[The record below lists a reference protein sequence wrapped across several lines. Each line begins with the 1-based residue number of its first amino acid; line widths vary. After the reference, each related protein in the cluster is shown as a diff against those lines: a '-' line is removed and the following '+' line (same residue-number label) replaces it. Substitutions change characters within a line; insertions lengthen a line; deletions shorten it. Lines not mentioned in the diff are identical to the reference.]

1 MKNLHTKNAK
11 DSSNVF
17 MKLGVFAFSLL
28 FTVFA
33 VYLYSPVVGTNAT
46 DTENANSEN
55 EPTISL
61 TLSTEALSFSIT
73 PTSYGVF
80 SSKLVKATIETD
92 STGGYELYFSSSN
105 GETDMTSMNPNISDV
120 IASDFNGTAT
130 SSTMENNKWGYS
142 LDNSDFLKVPTLS
155 NQVTIKDIDHLPG
168 YDETTTSVYIGAK
181 ISSTLPTGTYS
192 KDVVF
197 TAIAHPM
204 LAPPFNE
211 ITTMQ
216 EMTGEL
222 CYAERA
228 GATAT
233 LRDTRD
239 GKEYNVRKLADG
251 NCWMIENLKLGSDEP
266 ITLHPADSNVAADF
280 ELPIA
285 PASMTSSHFSAQD
298 TKNVYVDSYAGYYN
312 FYTVSAGEGGTNKN
326 SGDVEHSICPKGW
339 RLPTGGATGEY
350 HALSGYYNNSLYSMM
365 DPDGPNFT
373 YTGYINRG
381 SIYSQTKE
389 GRYWTS
395 TVKSPMDMYSYS
407 DGYYLYFNN
416 KNVYTDYAYDK
427 TYGFAVRCVA
437 PSAEPE
443 QPADIHSIT
452 NMQEMTPE
460 ICSATEEND
469 TATLIDNR
477 GDNSSYSVLKAKD
490 GRCWMTKN
498 LSLSNTTI
506 TNADSDISASSFTVP
521 SNNWGDSMDA
531 TDKITNPYVYV
542 DQTYGAPYGF
552 LYNYAA
558 ASAGTISGE
567 VVAGDATESIC
578 PKGWKLPSQTEY
590 NTFLSAYS
598 VTNDAAG
605 SAIIRN
611 EPLGFTGYVGMI
623 TYDSATAQ
631 NTDLPGFASWWS
643 STNSTGTGEHAYVLH
658 MDENSAHATSSGER
672 RNGFHIRCV
681 ARTE

>member
-46 DTENANSEN
+46 DTENNSSGN

-105 GETDMTSMNPNISDV
+105 GETDMTSMNPNVSDV

-155 NQVTIKDIDHLPG
+155 NQVTIKDVDHLPG

-204 LAPPFNE
+204 LAPPFNG

-222 CYAERA
+222 CYAART

-239 GKEYNVRKLADG
+239 GKDYTVRKLADG
-251 NCWMIENLKLGSDEP
+251 NCWMINNLRIGGDEP

-280 ELPIA
+280 ELP
-285 PASMTSSHFSAQD
+285 ASPVSTTSSDFSAQN
-298 TKNVYVDSYAGYYN
+298 TKNIYVDSANGYYN
-312 FYTVSAGEGGTNKN
+312 FYTATAGEGGTDKN

-339 RLPTGGATGEY
+339 RLPTGDASGEY
-350 HALSGYYNNSLYSMM
+350 GALYGYYGSSSAMM
-365 DPDGPNFT
+365 NPDGPNFT
-373 YTGYINRG
+373 YTGYVNRG
-381 SIYSQTKE
+381 SFYSQNSE

-395 TVKSPMDMYSYS
+395 TIKSPASMYSYS
-407 DGYYLYFNN
+407 DAYYLYMNSSN
-416 KNVYTDYAYDK
+416 TNASYSYDK
-427 TYGFAVRCVA
+427 TYGFSIRCIA
-437 PSAEPE
+437 PGVEPE

-477 GDNSSYSVLKAKD
+477 GDNSSYSILKAKD

-498 LSLSNTTI
+498 LSLTDATI
-506 TNADSDISASSFTVP
+506 TNEDSDISASSFYVP
-521 SNNWGDSMDA
+521 GNNWGDSM
-531 TDKITNPYVYV
+531 TSNSKMNNPYVYV
-542 DQTYGAPYGF
+542 SQVYGPSYGY

-558 ASAGTISGE
+558 ASAGTISGTS
-567 VVAGDATESIC
+567 ASGDATESIC

-590 NTFLSAYS
+590 NALLSAYE
-598 VTNDAAG
+598 VTNDTNG
-605 SAIIRN
+605 SVIIRS
-611 EPLGFTGYVGMI
+611 EPLNFMGTVGI
-623 TYDSATAQ
+623 ISYNSTTTQ
-631 NTDLPGFASWWS
+631 NDTFPGFANWWT
-643 STNSTGTGEHAYVLH
+643 STNSSGNYMYVFH
-658 MDENSAHATSSGER
+658 MDGYSAHANNGGMR
-672 RNGFHIRCV
+672 RDGFHIRCV